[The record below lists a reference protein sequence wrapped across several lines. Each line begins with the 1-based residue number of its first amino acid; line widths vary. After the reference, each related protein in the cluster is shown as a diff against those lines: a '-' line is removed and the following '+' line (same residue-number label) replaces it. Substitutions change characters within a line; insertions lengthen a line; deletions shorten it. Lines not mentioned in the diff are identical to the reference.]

1 MPSAKIVVT
10 IADKLLRQVDRWVAS
25 GEYPNRSR
33 VVHEG
38 LVSLREK
45 RARGRRLLGELS
57 SLDPEEERGLAEE
70 ASRHE
75 VHRTAR

>member
-1 MPSAKIVVT
+1 MPSARIVVT
-10 IADKLLRQVDRWVAS
+10 IEDRLLREVDRWVTS

-33 VVHEG
+33 VVHGG

-45 RARGRRLLGELS
+45 RARGRRLLRELA

-70 ASRHE
+70 ALRDE